1 MATHDAMTG
10 KGTEGKSNRKA
21 VLFVRGWSEPKSKVR
36 ETRWVNGFP
45 QPFIELVCKTLGLQR
60 SDIVDV
66 DPPLELGVLSRARPD
81 ELVARLRNAVD
92 RHFENREFEELII
105 IAFSAGTIL
114 ARSLYA
120 TAYGAVSEPDGKLPP
135 SPPSKWAPRMT
146 KLILLAGVTRGWELS
161 TATPAWLRFIAR
173 PAMWLLTLGVKVV
186 HPAGFFIQQIKR
198 GAPFV
203 VESRLKLLQVEL
215 ASRKADGPRLPHTV
229 LLLGSKD
236 EFVSPA
242 DAMDLGPSK
251 YCSYVEV
258 PDSSHMSIFDVAG
271 ASTDSAPDPNLTK
284 EEIGRAR
291 KRAEYIH
298 RALLDGPEALDDI
311 RMRPDDI
318 DDYADPM
325 DRRMKD
331 LAAVSADGEAPVDKT
346 AGEKARRT
354 SEGDDGVQP
363 ERVDRVVF
371 IIHGIRD
378 NGFWTKRVAR
388 EIKAE
393 GRKGDLV
400 IRAPSPSYG
409 FFSMWDFI
417 NPWGREEATY
427 WFLERYAEAKR
438 LWPGAKVS
446 FVGHSNGTFLAARAL
461 AICPMVHLE
470 RIAFAGSVVR
480 TDYRWANEP
489 KDEGSRKR
497 GRRGRVIDSVLNIVA
512 TRDLV
517 VACLPGAFQ
526 RLGLRPLGVG
536 GAGAAGFSYTPSGA
550 EGPKVHNFRYVSG
563 GHGAGVDEP
572 MWQAMA
578 RFIVDGELPEN
589 VPEQERPSDRKW
601 WHKAL
606 MMLAVW
612 ITLGVAAG
620 LGWLVLCLVA
630 VLDGPL
636 LALVTAL
643 VVILIMLIVRYL

>member
-1 MATHDAMTG
+1 MAANVGKTA
-10 KGTEGKSNRKA
+10 KGTDGQGNRRA
-21 VLFVRGWSEPKSKVR
+21 VLFVRGWAEPRSKSG
-36 ETRWVNGFP
+36 ETRWINGFP
-45 QPFIELVCKTLGLQR
+45 QSFVELVCHTLEVEP

-66 DPPLELGVLSRARPD
+66 TPPLELGVLSTARPD
-81 ELVARLRNAVD
+81 ELVARLLNAVD
-92 RHFENREFEELII
+92 RHFERTGFTELII
-105 IAFSAGTIL
+105 VAFSAGTIL

-120 TAYGAVSEPDGKLPP
+120 KAQGAVSEPDGELAP
-135 SPPSKWAPRMT
+135 SPSRKWAPHVT
-146 KLILLAGVTRGWELS
+146 KMVLLAGVTRGWELS
-161 TATPAWLRFIAR
+161 TATPAWQRFIAR
-173 PAMWLLTLGVKVV
+173 PALWVLNVGVQAV
-186 HPAGFFIQQIKR
+186 HPKGFFIQQIKR

-215 ASRKADGPRLPHTV
+215 ASRKAGGPELPHTV

-242 DAMDLGPSK
+242 DAMDLGPSE
-251 YCSYVEV
+251 YCSYIEV
-258 PDSSHMSIFDVAG
+258 PESSHMSIFDVAG
-271 ASTDSAPDPNLTK
+271 ASHDPT
-284 EEIGRAR
+284 GQAGV
-291 KRAEYIH
+291 RAEFIR
-298 RALLDGPEALDDI
+298 RALLDDPGELDDI

-325 DRRMKD
+325 DRRMRD
-331 LAAVSADGEAPVDKT
+331 LAAVSAAKKASVDGTGAGEAQSGAED
-346 AGEKARRT
+346 
-354 SEGDDGVQP
+354 GDGAWR
-363 ERVDRVVF
+363 ERVDHVVF
-371 IIHGIRD
+371 IVHGIRD

-393 GRKGDLV
+393 GRKSHLL

-470 RIAFAGSVVR
+470 RVAFAGSVVR

-489 KDEGSRKR
+489 RDAGGKEP

-517 VACLPGAFQ
+517 VALLPGAFQ
-526 RLGLRPLGVG
+526 RLGLRLLGVG
-536 GAGAAGFSYTPSGA
+536 GAGTEGFAHSPSGPA
-550 EGPKVHNFRYVSG
+550 GPKVYNFRYVAG

-572 MWQAMA
+572 MWQALA
-578 RFIVDGELPEN
+578 RFIVLGKLPEHK
-589 VPEQERPSDRKW
+589 PEQERPNVRKGW
-601 WHKAL
+601 QRAL
-606 MMLAVW
+606 MQLAVW
-612 ITLGVAAG
+612 ITLGAIAA
-620 LGWLVLCLVA
+620 LISLILSLVT
-630 VLDGPL
+630 VLDGPVL
-636 LALVTAL
+636 SLVTAL
-643 VVILIMLIVRYL
+643 VVIFIMLIVRYY